1 MALNQTSKKTKSKPK
16 LGLVFIICYIWLI
29 LISNI
34 NNVSSIVKP
43 MDSCLILY
51 YYIQSTHSGAIPWN
65 MEGQALNPNPST
77 GKVFKILDNLSLT

>member
-1 MALNQTSKKTKSKPK
+1 M
-16 LGLVFIICYIWLI
+16 LV
-29 LISNI
+29 
-34 NNVSSIVKP
+34 VKP

-77 GKVFKILDNLSLT
+77 GKVFKILYNLSLT